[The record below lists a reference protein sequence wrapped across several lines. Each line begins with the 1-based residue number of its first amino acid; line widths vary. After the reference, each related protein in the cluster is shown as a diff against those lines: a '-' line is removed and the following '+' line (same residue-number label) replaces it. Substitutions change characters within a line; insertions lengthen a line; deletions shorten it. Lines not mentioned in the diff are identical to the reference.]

1 MFAQLAT
8 DKLLRSLDRLEY
20 GSLQLVTPDGRM
32 RQFEGKKP
40 GVSAWLRFHDWR
52 VPVNLA
58 AKGDVGFAHDYQ
70 EGKWETNN
78 LENLLSLGM
87 MNDHAMGQYVFGS
100 RVFEYV
106 ANLSYK
112 LRMNTLQG
120 SRKNIH
126 AHYDLGNDF
135 YKLWLDPTMTYSS
148 ALYHHDGESL
158 EQAQNNKYDRMID
171 RLGNASGN
179 ILEVGCGWGGFADRC
194 LQRGDYDLK
203 GITLSSEQ
211 KLYADQRLNGKANIA
226 LEDYRTQTGKFDNI
240 VSIEMFEAV
249 GEEYWP
255 TYFNKIFS
263 LLRPGGTMVFDH
275 TSRANYALA
284 AREGA
289 LDHSTFGY
297 DPRVQ
302 GGDKTVFYAAA
313 SVDEL
318 QLAADSAGL
327 DLIDVAPLGFFRQ
340 NAVIAAVLGGE
351 GFQAYRKAVDA
362 FYQDPG
368 ARAFIQWFEQ
378 NITRALPLD
387 MVNGMGVV
395 LRKRA
400 AA

>member
-263 LLRPGGTMVFDH
+263 LLRPGGKALIQTIAIEDRRFDRYRRG
-275 TSRANYALA
+275 TDIIRSCIFPGGLLPSPSRFKAEAQRAGLRLNDSFSFGQDYAKTLEQWLLAFDDKELAIKALGFDDRFVRMWRFYLA
-284 AREGA
+284 ACIAGFRTGRT
-289 LDHSTFGY
+289 D
-297 DPRVQ
+297 VMQ
-302 GGDKTVFYAAA
+302 I
-313 SVDEL
+313 EL
-318 QLAADSAGL
+318 QHA
-327 DLIDVAPLGFFRQ
+327 
-340 NAVIAAVLGGE
+340 
-351 GFQAYRKAVDA
+351 
-362 FYQDPG
+362 
-368 ARAFIQWFEQ
+368 
-378 NITRALPLD
+378 
-387 MVNGMGVV
+387 
-395 LRKRA
+395 
-400 AA
+400 